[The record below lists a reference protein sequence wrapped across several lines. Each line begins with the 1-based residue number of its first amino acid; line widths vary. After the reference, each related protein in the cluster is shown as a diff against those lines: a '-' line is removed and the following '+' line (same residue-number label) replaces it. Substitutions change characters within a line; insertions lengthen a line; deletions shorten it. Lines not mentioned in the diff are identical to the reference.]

1 MAKSTKRPRT
11 GAPPALDEPKDILL
25 ELLDAERARLKVAL
39 RIEEER
45 KIVFPETSIII
56 RDIQKL
62 IVAIY
67 GKSES
72 PEVAENTKSE
82 LKFEPPKF
90 N

>member
-67 GKSES
+67 AKSES
-72 PEVAENTKSE
+72 PKVAENTESE

-90 N
+90 D